1 MVNKDVTLP
10 MDDPALPGLQI
21 TKALHADHIV
31 SMKTITE
38 MDGFSDLTFSDQ
50 VAVLNYEPNFIGL
63 SEIAN
68 TSKGA
73 KSYAEWNFYK
83 KGDIEVA
90 PVFRS
95 SMMRREAEL
104 GPEIQSHIYS
114 LLDGY

>member
-1 MVNKDVTLP
+1 MVNKDVPLP

-73 KSYAEWNFYK
+73 KSYAEWSFYK
-83 KGDIEVA
+83 KGDIEDA

-95 SMMRREAEL
+95 SMMRREAER